1 MQCSSNGNRALCSR
15 IIDPLSRLPAGQ
27 FPPTSHSSSL
37 PPHRRCIVGFSQHKP
52 QLPFDP
58 ALTCTDWVI
67 LFFLYVITISA
78 WFCPAGG
85 SDEHTAAGHTVMQHP
100 LLDRWWATHSWHRRK
115 PTNQCD
121 LGSSHPA
128 DWLWFLW
135 KSQDVKAYW
144 NLFFLGDSYCFSVST
159 LLSTEVFTP
168 LSSLTLTW
176 IRWWVCK
183 LRVFFLFAC
192 LFLCREI
199 SKWAKMLQDKPQ
211 DIHIHSAYWLHVW
224 GRSNNSKYQDLN
236 TEVQNGLNQQKFS
249 HRNTILISE
258 NKPVLKKET
267 KLNLK

>member
-52 QLPFDP
+52 QLPFDL

-183 LRVFFLFAC
+183 LRGFFSLC
-192 LFLCREI
+192 LFIFMQRNLQVSQNASRQTTGHPHSLGLLVTCVGQEQQQQI
-199 SKWAKMLQDKPQ
+199 SGFKYRGTKRIK
-211 DIHIHSAYWLHVW
+211 SA
-224 GRSNNSKYQDLN
+224 
-236 TEVQNGLNQQKFS
+236 EV
-249 HRNTILISE
+249 
-258 NKPVLKKET
+258 
-267 KLNLK
+267 

>member
-1 MQCSSNGNRALCSR
+1 MQPYNRSSVTAAGRSVPSN
-15 IIDPLSRLPAGQ
+15 LP
-27 FPPTSHSSSL
+27 FFFSSSPQEVHCWVQSAQTTASL
-37 PPHRRCIVGFSQHKP
+37 WSGSDLHRLS
-52 QLPFDP
+52 DS
-58 ALTCTDWVI
+58 
-67 LFFLYVITISA
+67 FFLYVITISA

-183 LRVFFLFAC
+183 LRGFFSLC
-192 LFLCREI
+192 LFIFMKRNLQVSQNASRQTTGHPHSLSLLVTCVGQEQQQQI
-199 SKWAKMLQDKPQ
+199 SGFKYRGTKRIK
-211 DIHIHSAYWLHVW
+211 SA
-224 GRSNNSKYQDLN
+224 
-236 TEVQNGLNQQKFS
+236 EV
-249 HRNTILISE
+249 
-258 NKPVLKKET
+258 
-267 KLNLK
+267 

>member
-1 MQCSSNGNRALCSR
+1 MQPYNRSSVTAAGRSVPSN
-15 IIDPLSRLPAGQ
+15 LP
-27 FPPTSHSSSL
+27 FFFSSSPQEVHCWVQSAQTTASL
-37 PPHRRCIVGFSQHKP
+37 WSGSDLHRLS
-52 QLPFDP
+52 DS
-58 ALTCTDWVI
+58 
-67 LFFLYVITISA
+67 FFLYVITISA

-211 DIHIHSAYWLHVW
+211 DIHIHSAYWSHVW
-224 GRSNNSKYQDLN
+224 GRSNNSKYQDLS

>member
-1 MQCSSNGNRALCSR
+1 MQPYNRSSVTAAGRSVPSN
-15 IIDPLSRLPAGQ
+15 LP
-27 FPPTSHSSSL
+27 FFFSSSPQEVHCWVQSAQTTASL
-37 PPHRRCIVGFSQHKP
+37 WSGSDLHRLS
-52 QLPFDP
+52 DS
-58 ALTCTDWVI
+58 
-67 LFFLYVITISA
+67 FFLYVITISA

-183 LRVFFLFAC
+183 LRVFFSLC
-192 LFLCREI
+192 LFIFMKRNLQVSQNASRQTTGHPHSLSLLVTCVGQEQQQQI
-199 SKWAKMLQDKPQ
+199 SGFKYRGTKRIK
-211 DIHIHSAYWLHVW
+211 SA
-224 GRSNNSKYQDLN
+224 
-236 TEVQNGLNQQKFS
+236 EV
-249 HRNTILISE
+249 
-258 NKPVLKKET
+258 
-267 KLNLK
+267 

>member
-1 MQCSSNGNRALCSR
+1 MQPYNRSSVTAAGRSVPSN
-15 IIDPLSRLPAGQ
+15 LP
-27 FPPTSHSSSL
+27 FFFSSSPQEVHCWVQSAQTTASL
-37 PPHRRCIVGFSQHKP
+37 WSGSDLHRLS
-52 QLPFDP
+52 DS
-58 ALTCTDWVI
+58 
-67 LFFLYVITISA
+67 FFLYVITISA

-100 LLDRWWATHSWHRRK
+100 LLDRWWATHSWHCRK

-183 LRVFFLFAC
+183 LRGFFSLC
-192 LFLCREI
+192 LFIFMKRNLQVSQNASRQTTGHPHSLSLLVTCVGQEQQQQI
-199 SKWAKMLQDKPQ
+199 SGFKYRGTKRIK
-211 DIHIHSAYWLHVW
+211 SA
-224 GRSNNSKYQDLN
+224 
-236 TEVQNGLNQQKFS
+236 EV
-249 HRNTILISE
+249 
-258 NKPVLKKET
+258 
-267 KLNLK
+267 